1 MRGLD
6 EPFCAK
12 NESVPLGGCLN
23 VRHLSL
29 AVPFLVVVS
38 YLTYVPAIYRNRS
51 VRETGFARI
60 IVTFLIE
67 TLNDA

>member
-1 MRGLD
+1 MRVLD

-12 NESVPLGGCLN
+12 NELVPLGGCLKCPPLEL
-23 VRHLSL
+23 R
-29 AVPFLVVVS
+29 VPFLVVVS

-60 IVTFLIE
+60 MVTFLIE
-67 TLNDA
+67 TLNNA

>member
-1 MRGLD
+1 MRVLD

-12 NESVPLGGCLN
+12 NELVPLGGCLN
-23 VRHLSL
+23 VRHLSF

-60 IVTFLIE
+60 MVTFLIE
-67 TLNDA
+67 TINSA